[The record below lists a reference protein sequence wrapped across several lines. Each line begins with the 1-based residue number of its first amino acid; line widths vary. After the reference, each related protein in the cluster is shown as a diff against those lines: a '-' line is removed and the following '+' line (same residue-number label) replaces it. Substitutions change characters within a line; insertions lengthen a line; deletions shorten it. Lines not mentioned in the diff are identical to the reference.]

1 MSLKATKLHLALKN
15 IIRCLQHLS
24 NNATDT
30 ITQANHYLLKAA
42 TLVEINI
49 TSVTQKEFTFS
60 QLNTTN

>member
-1 MSLKATKLHLALKN
+1 
-15 IIRCLQHLS
+15 HLS

-42 TLVEINI
+42 TLAEIKI
-49 TSVTQKEFTFS
+49 TPVTQEEFTLS